1 MSLLGLHDVSVRY
14 RLAGGATLTA
24 IDRISLEVAS
34 SETLAIVG
42 ESGCGKSSLGRAV
55 IGLTPLAAG
64 SMSWRGQD
72 IATLDPAARG
82 DLKRSIQIIFQDPL
96 ASLDPRMSVAEAVA
110 EPLAVFE
117 PRLSRAERWQR
128 VARMLDQVELPATVA
143 DRLPHAISGGQCQRV
158 AIARAM
164 ILAPDLLVCDEAV
177 SALDV
182 SVQAQIVN
190 LLQRLQRDTGLS
202 LLFISHGLS
211 VVRHLSRRVAVLYL
225 GRVVETGP
233 VAAVF
238 AAPAHP
244 YTRALLSAVPIPDPV
259 AERGRHRIIL
269 TGEPPSPTNP
279 PSGCVFRTRC
289 PEVMAI
295 CAEAAPIATSLPHG
309 GQVSCHRHEPSGQ
322 APAPSLFKE
331 DPLGTN

>member
-1 MSLLGLHDVSVRY
+1 MTLLSLHDVSVRY
-14 RLAGGATLTA
+14 RLAGGVLTA
-24 IDRISLEVAS
+24 VDRVSLEIAAG
-34 SETLAIVG
+34 ETLAIVG

-55 IGLTPLAAG
+55 VGLTPLAAG
-64 SMSWRGQD
+64 RMSWRGQD
-72 IATLDPAARG
+72 IATLDPAARR
-82 DLKRSIQIIFQDPL
+82 DLKRHIQIIFQDPL
-96 ASLDPRMSVAEAVA
+96 ASLDPRMTVAEAVA

-117 PRLSRAERWQR
+117 PKLSRAERSRR
-128 VARMLDQVELPATVA
+128 VAAMLDQVELPAAIA

-164 ILAPDLLVCDEAV
+164 ILGPELLVCDEAV

-190 LLQRLQRDTGLS
+190 LLQRLQRETGLS

-233 VAAVF
+233 VAEVF

-244 YTRALLSAVPIPDPV
+244 YTKALLSAVPIPDPI
-259 AERGRHRIIL
+259 AERDRHRIIL
-269 TGEPPSPTNP
+269 AGDPPSPAHP

-289 PEVMAI
+289 PDAI
-295 CAEAAPIATSLPHG
+295 ALCAEAEPTAMALPHG
-309 GQVSCHRHEPSGQ
+309 GRVSCHRYEPSGQ
-322 APAPSLFKE
+322 APAPGLFKE